1 MNSSQRVLITG
12 TSTGI
17 GRELAFQFAAK
28 GFDVIATARNIDSI
42 ADFGSSNITPF
53 KLDVTKESDILEL
66 TEYLNTNDLVIN
78 ILINNAGFG
87 LMGPAAE
94 TPVEMYMKVLETNFF
109 AQINLTQKLLKFIPK
124 TPESRIV
131 NIGSISGVLTT
142 PFASPYC
149 SSKAAFNSFSDGLRM
164 ELKPFGI
171 KVLSVQPGAITSNF
185 GKNAS
190 SNTKIVLE
198 NTSIYKPYED
208 KILNRAT
215 TSQDNAMPV
224 EAFAAKLIG
233 KITSG
238 NPPAMIRLGKFSF
251 VGPFIKKCLPEKFL
265 DKILTKVFGF

>member
-1 MNSSQRVLITG
+1 MSSSKRVLITG

-17 GRELAFQFAAK
+17 GGELALQFAQK
-28 GFDVIATARNIDSI
+28 GFDIIATARNIDSI
-42 ADFGSSNITPF
+42 GDLKSDRITLF
-53 KLDVTKESDILEL
+53 KLDVTSESDILAL
-66 TEYLNTNDLVIN
+66 TDYLHKNDMTIN

-94 TPVEMYMKVLETNFF
+94 TPVEMYRKVLETNFF

-124 TPESRIV
+124 TTESRIV
-131 NIGSISGVLTT
+131 NIGSISGVLIT

-171 KVLSVQPGAITSNF
+171 KVISVQPGAITSDF

-198 NTSIYKPYED
+198 NTSIYKPFED
-208 KILNRAT
+208 KILNRAYS
-215 TSQDNAMPV
+215 SQEKAMPV
-224 EAFAAKLIG
+224 DAFASKLIR
-233 KITSG
+233 KIISV
-238 NPPAMIRLGKFSF
+238 NPPALIRLGTFSF
-251 VGPFIKKCLPEKFL
+251 VGPFLKKCLPEKFL